1 MRVLPRRRFPAA
13 PSPLLSTPVDH
24 RNSAQVLG
32 DALYTAINMHTKLSL
47 CSLRAA
53 LLICVGSSACS
64 FAVIVRRHCDQASLD
79 PVKIICRAV
88 PHQHCV
94 LYCCIHS
101 LLDVY
106 KQHAFFF
113 LVPASSFFI
122 FILHP
127 RVLFYCWLRH
137 EPHPGLIG
145 SSICAPRLAAQLYT
159 GAGG

>member
-53 LLICVGSSACS
+53 LLSIICVGSSACS

-79 PVKIICRAV
+79 PVKKICRAV
-88 PHQHCV
+88 PHQHCS

-106 KQHAFFF
+106 KPHAFSFWCPHRPF
-113 LVPASSFFI
+113 LYLYYIPVYYFI
-122 FILHP
+122 
-127 RVLFYCWLRH
+127 
-137 EPHPGLIG
+137 
-145 SSICAPRLAAQLYT
+145 
-159 GAGG
+159 AGFDMSHTLV